1 MTIDAVLGMILKT
14 VAGAALVALMY
25 AGIRVSLR
33 VLNHLSKRMK
43 ALGM

>member
-1 MTIDAVLGMILKT
+1 MTIDAVLGIILKT
-14 VAGAALVALMY
+14 VSSAALVAIMY
-25 AGIRVSLR
+25 AGIRVGLK

>member
-1 MTIDAVLGMILKT
+1 MTIDAVLGIILKT
-14 VAGAALVALMY
+14 VASAALIAMVY
-25 AGIRVSLR
+25 AGIRVGVK